1 MTFQYSAANLEEL
14 AMVANKIIRDAGTHR
29 FFAIEGG
36 MGLGKTT
43 LVKAIC
49 NALNV
54 EDMVSSPT
62 FSIMNEYKRS
72 NGEQVFHFDF
82 YRINKESEAF
92 DLGYE
97 NYFFSN
103 YYCFVEWPEKIQSLL
118 NFPKAT
124 IFITSENEL
133 RLLTMTID

>member
-1 MTFQYSAANLEEL
+1 MIFQYSAANLNEL
-14 AMVANKIIRDAGTHR
+14 AMVAGKIISDAGGQR
-29 FFAIEGG
+29 FFAVEGD
-36 MGLGKTT
+36 MGVGKTA

-49 NALNV
+49 HVLKV

-62 FSIMNEYKRS
+62 YSIMNEYKRD
-72 NGEQVFHFDF
+72 NGESVFHFDF

-97 NYFFSN
+97 NYFFSSQ
-103 YYCFVEWPEKIQSLL
+103 YCFVEWPEKIQSLL
-118 NFPKAT
+118 NFEKAT

-133 RLLTMTID
+133 RQITVNID

>member
-1 MTFQYSAANLEEL
+1 MIFHYSAANLKEL
-14 AMVANKIIRDAGTHR
+14 AMVAGKIISDSGDHR
-29 FFAIEGG
+29 FFAVEGD
-36 MGLGKTT
+36 MGVGKTA

-49 NALNV
+49 HVLKV

-62 FSIMNEYKRS
+62 FSIMNEYKRV
-72 NGEQVFHFDF
+72 NGESVFHFDF

-97 NYFFSN
+97 NYFFSSQ
-103 YYCFVEWPEKIQSLL
+103 YCFVEWPEKIQSLL
-118 NFPKAT
+118 NFEKAT

-133 RLLTMTID
+133 RHITVNIN